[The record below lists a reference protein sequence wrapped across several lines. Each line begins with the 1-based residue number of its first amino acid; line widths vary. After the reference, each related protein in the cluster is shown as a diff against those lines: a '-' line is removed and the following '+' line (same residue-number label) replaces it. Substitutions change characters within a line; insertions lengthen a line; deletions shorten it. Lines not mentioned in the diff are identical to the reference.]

1 MVLEQP
7 MQSQIVDGWE
17 DFKGF
22 ECVTRWTYIKDI
34 LPCDYGQLHVSY
46 INASTD
52 IQQLMCNNTPFSIH
66 SVTYLLCR
74 LRPIRHINMSFTT

>member
-1 MVLEQP
+1 MPHE
-7 MQSQIVDGWE
+7 SNVDGCTLSSPS
-17 DFKGF
+17 D
-22 ECVTRWTYIKDI
+22 VTRWVYIKDI
-34 LPCDYGQLHVSY
+34 LPCDYGQLHASY

-74 LRPIRHINMSFTT
+74 LRPIRYINMSFTT

>member
-1 MVLEQP
+1 MPHE
-7 MQSQIVDGWE
+7 SNVDGCTLSSPS
-17 DFKGF
+17 D
-22 ECVTRWTYIKDI
+22 VTRWSYIKYI

-74 LRPIRHINMSFTT
+74 LRINMSFTT